1 MTAAEKQVAVLLTAI
16 GGETYALLRSLLA
29 PVKPK
34 DTSFEELSQVLQ
46 RHFEPKPLIIAERF
60 HFHRRNQAAG
70 ETIAEYVAE
79 LRRLAA
85 HCDFGD
91 YLEEALRDRLVCG
104 LSKESIQ
111 KRLLSEASLPL
122 SKAVELS
129 QSMEAADRNAQQLQG
144 LSTEVQRVAAV
155 KPRGDNS
162 KEDEPGECFRCGG
175 RNHQSRDCRFKGVK
189 CHKCKRTEHLARV
202 CRSRGP
208 SSASNSKST
217 KWVGAQDDFST
228 ESSHPIFRVG
238 NMTHDPFLV
247 ELQVQGKT
255 LTFEV
260 ESGAIRFLSLAFLK
274 LIQSV
279 CFTPLQPT
287 LNIVLCYKV
296 SSVTTIPLMVSIVC
310 S

>member
-144 LSTEVQRVAAV
+144 LSTEVQRSLDSNLF
-155 KPRGDNS
+155 PRGR
-162 KEDEPGECFRCGG
+162 E
-175 RNHQSRDCRFKGVK
+175 
-189 CHKCKRTEHLARV
+189 
-202 CRSRGP
+202 
-208 SSASNSKST
+208 
-217 KWVGAQDDFST
+217 
-228 ESSHPIFRVG
+228 
-238 NMTHDPFLV
+238 
-247 ELQVQGKT
+247 
-255 LTFEV
+255 
-260 ESGAIRFLSLAFLK
+260 
-274 LIQSV
+274 
-279 CFTPLQPT
+279 
-287 LNIVLCYKV
+287 
-296 SSVTTIPLMVSIVC
+296 
-310 S
+310 